1 MDLTLS
7 LRAGLGSSLEAAET
21 QKSFKWI
28 SQAGA
33 NIKTKRDGLPGGRC
47 YWTKLRHAEWK
58 EDAVAIE
65 MEMLHK

>member
-33 NIKTKRDGLPGGRC
+33 NMKTKRDGLPGGRC
-47 YWTKLRHAEWK
+47 YGTKLRHC
-58 EDAVAIE
+58 
-65 MEMLHK
+65 